1 VPVDAPTRTV
11 LIADDNPAI
20 RMLLRA
26 ALEERGHRVLEAA
39 SSKEILWLLESERP
53 DVLLLD
59 VCLGN
64 EDGVAVAA
72 SLRRQLRYSSVR
84 ILLMSGSSGKPEL
97 VDLSRIYDVPVLA
110 KPFDL
115 AAVFAAIE

>member
-1 VPVDAPTRTV
+1 VTVDAPRRTV

-20 RMLLRA
+20 RILLRA
-26 ALEERGHRVLEAA
+26 ALEERGHRVLEAG
-39 SSKEILWLLESERP
+39 SSTDIVWMLESERP

-59 VCLGN
+59 VRLGD

-72 SLRRQLRYSSVR
+72 GLRRQLRYSSVR
-84 ILLMSGSSGKPEL
+84 ILLMSGGSPTPDL
-97 VDLSRIYDVPVLA
+97 VDLSVCDVPVLA

-115 AAVFAAIE
+115 AAVLAAIE